1 MNRLS
6 KEALLLLIAAAPIV
20 YMLLIWDQLPE
31 SIPTHFNLA
40 GEADSYSSKST
51 AAYLVAGL
59 NLFIYAL
66 MLITPKLDPKGKIM
80 NMGGKYYSLRLI
92 MQLFLAAISAY
103 IVYAGHMGEI
113 QNPNLLMVII
123 GISLALLGNY
133 FQVLRQ
139 NYFIGIKTPWTL
151 ENETVW
157 NKTHKLGGI
166 LWVIGGILISIT
178 AFFITNTKPFM
189 IIGGILLAIMTL
201 VPVAYSYLLH
211 QKLRK

>member
-1 MNRLS
+1 
-6 KEALLLLIAAAPIV
+6 
-20 YMLLIWDQLPE
+20 
-31 SIPTHFNLA
+31 
-40 GEADSYSSKST
+40 
-51 AAYLVAGL
+51 
-59 NLFIYAL
+59 

-80 NMGGKYYSLRLI
+80 NMGAKYSSLRMI

-103 IVYAGHMGEI
+103 IVYAGQMGEM

-166 LWVIGGILISIT
+166 LWVIGGILIAIT
-178 AFFITNTKPFM
+178 AFFITATKPFM
-189 IIGGILLAIMTL
+189 IVGGILLAIMTL
-201 VPVAYSYLLH
+201 APVAYSYILH
-211 QKLRK
+211 QKLSK

>member
-40 GEADSYSSKST
+40 GEADSYSSKRT
-51 AAYLVAGL
+51 AAFFIAGS
-59 NLFIYAL
+59 NLFIYVL

-80 NMGGKYYSLRLI
+80 NMGANYASLRMI

-103 IVYAGHMGEI
+103 IVYAGQMGEM

-166 LWVIGGILISIT
+166 LWVIGGILIAIT
-178 AFFITNTKPFM
+178 AFFITATKPFM
-189 IIGGILLAIMTL
+189 IVGGILLAIMTL